1 MKKRYIILVAFLSFL
16 FVNKV
21 EAASCSIVAS
31 STSIKPGG
39 SVTVRVSSNA
49 IGRFNLSSSE
59 LSGGGSVWTEGGTSS
74 ESVRFTSSGPGSYR
88 ITATSVAGLSDS
100 NGNPLPTLSCSTT
113 INVKSAPT
121 PQPVVKDNRSGNN
134 NLKSLSV
141 EGYEISPKFDSS
153 KKEYTLNL
161 TYDITKIIIKAEK
174 EHNKASISGD
184 TGEKEVKVGDN
195 NFSITVKAENG
206 NTKTYKLKVIVD
218 SKPIK
223 VTIDGKEYTVI
234 KKKEELP
241 ELKIEHEDKELNLE
255 DQNVPAF
262 RIESIKYTLI
272 GLQDSEGNKY
282 LCRFKAYKA
291 EEKPTEYTLFN
302 PISVSEMYVNIEDF
316 PKSKIP
322 ANYSKYEEEIN
333 GIKVTVYKLNKSSK
347 YSLIYGTNILTGN
360 TNIYRYDSYEKTIQ
374 IYEREEAKN
383 LEELIENGK
392 KLVLILGGVI
402 LFLIILT
409 TIGFS
414 RKPKVK
420 EVKIKDNKSN
430 DLSNSDIK
438 KIEKDTSKSNKK
450 ELKRQKRLEKKEK
463 KASKKR
469 QRKGEP
475 EL

>member
-1 MKKRYIILVAFLSFL
+1 MKKRFIVLTLLLSLSFIGK
-16 FVNKV
+16 VNAGGYV
-21 EAASCSIVAS
+21 NG
-31 STSIKPGG
+31 STSITLGNSASYSVGVTGDDALANIEVTLTCKGAGVNSSKSYTADPMGG
-39 SVTVRVSSNA
+39 SGKSYTSGSISIKPTSEGTLTCTA
-49 IGRFNLSSSE
+49 SGRYTDLAHSGWLGISSSKTIKV
-59 LSGGGSVWTEGGTSS
+59 SK
-74 ESVRFTSSGPGSYR
+74 PY
-88 ITATSVAGLSDS
+88 VA
-100 NGNPLPTLSCSTT
+100 P
-113 INVKSAPT
+113 
-121 PQPVVKDNRSGNN
+121 KDNRSGNN

-161 TYDITKIIIKAEK
+161 TYDITKIKIKAEK

-302 PISVSEMYVNIEDF
+302 PINVSEMYVNIEDF
-316 PKSKIP
+316 PESKIP
-322 ANYSKYEEEIN
+322 ANYSKYEEVIN
-333 GIKVTVYKLNKSSK
+333 GIKVTVYKLNKTSK

-360 TNIYRYDSYEKTIQ
+360 SNIYRYDSNEKTIQ
-374 IYEREEAKN
+374 IYEREEAKE

-414 RKPKVK
+414 RKPKTKKVK
-420 EVKIKDNKSN
+420 EKK
-430 DLSNSDIK
+430 DLSDSDIK

-450 ELKRQKRLEKKEK
+450 ELKRQKKLEKKK
-463 KASKKR
+463 LK
-469 QRKGEP
+469 KGEP

>member
-49 IGRFNLSSSE
+49 IGRFNLSSSG

-74 ESVRFTSSGPGSYR
+74 ESVRFTSSGTGTYR

-100 NGNPLPTLSCSTT
+100 NGNPTSASCSTT

-121 PQPVVKDNRSGNN
+121 PKPVVIDNRSGNN

-161 TYDITKIIIKAEK
+161 TYDITKIKIKAEK

-223 VTIDGKEYTVI
+223 VNIDGKEYTVI

-241 ELKIEHEDKELNLE
+241 ELKIEHEDTELNIE
-255 DQNVPAF
+255 EQNVPAY
-262 RIESIKYTLI
+262 RIDKIGYILI
-272 GLQDSEGNKY
+272 GLQDSEKNIN
-282 LCRFKAYKA
+282 LYKFISYKNH
-291 EEKPTEYTLFN
+291 EKPDEYHLFKYIEISN
-302 PISVSEMYVNIEDF
+302 GYFLPIEF
-316 PKSKIP
+316 PKDKIP

-360 TNIYRYDSYEKTIQ
+360 TNIYRYDSNEKTIQ
-374 IYEREEAKN
+374 IYEREEAKE

-414 RKPKVK
+414 RKPKTK
-420 EVKIKDNKSN
+420 KIKEKN
-430 DLSNSDIK
+430 DLSDSDIK
-438 KIEKDTSKSNKK
+438 RIEKDTSKSNKK
-450 ELKRQKRLEKKEK
+450 ELKRQKKLEKKK
-463 KASKKR
+463 LK
-469 QRKGEP
+469 KGEP

>member
-1 MKKRYIILVAFLSFL
+1 MKKIKYLL
-16 FVNKV
+16 F
-21 EAASCSIVAS
+21 SIVALFAFNGKVFAGASIYTNKSQVSVGS
-31 STSIKPGG
+31 SFTATMSLKGVA
-39 SVTVRVSSNA
+39 S
-49 IGRFNLSSSE
+49 
-59 LSGGGSVWTEGGTSS
+59 W
-74 ESVRFTSSGPGSYR
+74 SVRISATGPVSGCSGVWADTTADGENGSKNYSVSCKATGTGTIKVSISGNVSDR
-88 ITATSVAGLSDS
+88 NFVRQNISGTATVNVVA
-100 NGNPLPTLSCSTT
+100 NST
-113 INVKSAPT
+113 PT

-161 TYDITKIIIKAEK
+161 TYDITKIKIKAEK

-241 ELKIEHEDKELNLE
+241 ELKIEHEDTELNIE
-255 DQNVPAF
+255 EQNVPAY
-262 RIESIKYTLI
+262 RIDKIGYILI
-272 GLQDSEGNKY
+272 GLQDSEKNIN
-282 LCRFKAYKA
+282 LYKFISYKNH
-291 EEKPTEYTLFN
+291 EKPDEYHLFKYIEISN
-302 PISVSEMYVNIEDF
+302 GYFLPIEF
-316 PKSKIP
+316 PKDKIP

-360 TNIYRYDSYEKTIQ
+360 INIYRYDSNEKTIQ
-374 IYEREEAKN
+374 IYEREEAKD

-414 RKPKVK
+414 RKPKTK
-420 EVKIKDNKSN
+420 KIKEKN
-430 DLSNSDIK
+430 DLSDSDIK
-438 KIEKDTSKSNKK
+438 RIEKDTSKSNKK
-450 ELKRQKRLEKKEK
+450 ELKRQKKLEKKK
-463 KASKKR
+463 LK
-469 QRKGEP
+469 KGEP

>member
-1 MKKRYIILVAFLSFL
+1 MKNTKYLLFSIIALFAFNGKVFAGASLSISKSQVSSGSSFTATATVSGVASWN
-16 FVNKV
+16 VHV
-21 EAASCSIVAS
+21 SASGPVRGCSINVAD
-31 STSIKPGG
+31 STADAKDTTKSFSTTCTATGTGTITIK
-39 SVTVRVSSNA
+39 
-49 IGRFNLSSSE
+49 
-59 LSGGGSVWTEGGTSS
+59 LSGDTT
-74 ESVRFTSSGPGSYR
+74 TSSGSNNNISGTR
-88 ITATSVAGLSDS
+88 TVSVVA
-100 NGNPLPTLSCSTT
+100 NST
-113 INVKSAPT
+113 PT
-121 PQPVVKDNRSGNN
+121 PKPVVKDNRSGNN

-161 TYDITKIIIKAEK
+161 TYDITKIKIKAEK

-241 ELKIEHEDKELNLE
+241 ELKIEHEDLTLE
-255 DQNVPAF
+255 FEGQDVPAY
-262 RIESIKYTLI
+262 RIDKIGYILI
-272 GLQDSEGNKY
+272 GLQDSEKNVNLYKY
-282 LCRFKAYKA
+282 VSYKE
-291 EEKPTEYTLFN
+291 EEKPDEYYLFKYIEISN
-302 PISVSEMYVNIEDF
+302 GYFLPIEF
-316 PKSKIP
+316 PKDKIP

-360 TNIYRYDSYEKTIQ
+360 TNIYRYDSNEKTIQ
-374 IYEREEAKN
+374 IYEREEAAN

-414 RKPKVK
+414 RKPKTK
-420 EVKIKDNKSN
+420 KIKEKN
-430 DLSNSDIK
+430 DLSDSDIK
-438 KIEKDTSKSNKK
+438 RIEKETSKSNKK
-450 ELKRQKRLEKKEK
+450 ELKRQKKLEKKK
-463 KASKKR
+463 LK
-469 QRKGEP
+469 KGEP

>member
-49 IGRFNLSSSE
+49 IGRFNLSSSG

-74 ESVRFTSSGPGSYR
+74 ESVRFTSSGPGTYR

-100 NGNPLPTLSCSTT
+100 NGNPTSASCSTT

-121 PQPVVKDNRSGNN
+121 PKPVVIDNRSGNN

-161 TYDITKIIIKAEK
+161 TYDITKIKIKAEK

-316 PKSKIP
+316 PESKIP

-360 TNIYRYDSYEKTIQ
+360 TNIYRYDSNEKTIQ
-374 IYEREEAKN
+374 IYEREEAKE

-414 RKPKVK
+414 RKPKPK
-420 EVKIKDNKSN
+420 KIKEKN
-430 DLSNSDIK
+430 DLSDSDIK
-438 KIEKDTSKSNKK
+438 RIEKDTSKSNKK
-450 ELKRQKRLEKKEK
+450 ELKRQKKLEKKK
-463 KASKKR
+463 LK
-469 QRKGEP
+469 KGEP